1 MVSSY
6 IVETKPTV
14 EVSNRF
20 DFKSELS
27 TFVLSSRATNK
38 VVLSSVAKPSRSF
51 AKMSHS
57 CELLE
62 RSVKRGIDSI
72 ETRLEIYWDTFS
84 YASV

>member
-27 TFVLSSRATNK
+27 TFVLSRRATNK
-38 VVLSSVAKPSRSF
+38 VVLSSVAKPSSSF
-51 AKMSHS
+51 GENAKN
-57 CELLE
+57 
-62 RSVKRGIDSI
+62 
-72 ETRLEIYWDTFS
+72 F
-84 YASV
+84 